1 MEAKPCVHKGELPQR
16 ESIFFPSRK
25 FVWRLLGSEA
35 DDLYVKCETC
45 GWTKLIH
52 SIDRLSFFWDVESYL
67 PEHP

>member
-1 MEAKPCVHKGELPQR
+1 MEAKPCVHKGEFPQR
-16 ESIFFPSRK
+16 ESILFPSRK
-25 FVWRLLGSEA
+25 FIWRLLGSEA

-52 SIDRLSFFWDVESYL
+52 NIDRLSFFWDVESYL